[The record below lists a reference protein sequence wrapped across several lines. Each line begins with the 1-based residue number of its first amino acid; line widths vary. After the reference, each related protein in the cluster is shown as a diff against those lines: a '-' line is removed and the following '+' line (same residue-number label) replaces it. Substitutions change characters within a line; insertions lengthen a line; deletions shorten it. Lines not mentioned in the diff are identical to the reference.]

1 MSGYLLFKS
10 SGLLC
15 KSLTKQSPFSSLAIG
30 LRLFGRAHI
39 EVPPDVESWIQ
50 ARGLSG
56 RSSNALQTLWLKRGF
71 IRARHSSAAA
81 AIRAIHN
88 RSEYDHGADGHYRQ
102 HLRGSSPRRTPHLQS
117 AWIDP
122 VSSRELIGA
131 LTKYHGYQQ
140 ADGGKGS
147 HVKLTKF
154 GAPRIAPQ
162 GRAEAACTKGNPLN
176 KTLRL

>member
-1 MSGYLLFKS
+1 MITALMDITDSIYVVLPRG
-10 SGLLC
+10 
-15 KSLTKQSPFSSLAIG
+15 
-30 LRLFGRAHI
+30 
-39 EVPPDVESWIQ
+39 
-50 ARGLSG
+50 ARPIF
-56 RSSNALQTLWLKRGF
+56 NPT
-71 IRARHSSAAA
+71 
-81 AIRAIHN
+81 
-88 RSEYDHGADGHYRQ
+88 
-102 HLRGSSPRRTPHLQS
+102 
-117 AWIDP
+117 WIDP
-122 VSSRELIGA
+122 VSSRKLIGA